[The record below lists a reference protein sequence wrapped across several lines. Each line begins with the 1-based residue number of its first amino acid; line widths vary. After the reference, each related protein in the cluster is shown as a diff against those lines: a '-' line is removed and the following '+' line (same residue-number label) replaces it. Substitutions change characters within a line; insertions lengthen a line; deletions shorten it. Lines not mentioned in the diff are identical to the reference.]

1 MLLKNIW
8 LKLTNNQEYQKQK
21 ILNQRNKIIFE
32 YKNKYEPELNKI
44 RKKIKNQNELNF
56 LHSGHAADIVNVL
69 PVIKELSKK
78 HKCNLF
84 INLNKKVKNYYKHP
98 AGKYYL
104 NDKIFGMLFPLL
116 KNQTYLNKVEKYS
129 NQNIDINFDLLRS
142 LPINLLFDN
151 MTYASI
157 ITGIKPDISE
167 TFIEAP
173 HNKKLKG
180 KIIIQR
186 TFRYRNDLIDYNFLN
201 KFNDLFFVGTLE
213 EFKDLKNV
221 VKNLNFY
228 DCKDFLD
235 MASVVKSS
243 KFVIANSSITF
254 PLAEGLH
261 VPRLLESSPVF
272 PAAQP
277 HGLNAYNFYFQS
289 DFEALVNILNNEN

>member
-8 LKLTNNQEYQKQK
+8 LKLTNSQEYQKQK
-21 ILNQRNKIIFE
+21 ILNLRNKVVVE
-32 YKNKYEPELNKI
+32 YKREYEPELKKI
-44 RKKIKNQNELNF
+44 RQKIKNQSELNF

-78 HKCNLF
+78 HKCNLI

-104 NDKIFGMLFPLL
+104 NEKIFNMLYPLL
-116 KNQTYLNKVEKYS
+116 NNQTYLNKVEKYS

-151 MTYASI
+151 STYASI
-157 ITGIKPDISE
+157 ITGIKPDLSE
-167 TFIEAP
+167 TFIDAP
-173 HNKKLKG
+173 HHKELKD

-186 TFRYRNDLIDYNFLN
+186 TFRYRNDLIDYAFLN
-201 KFNDLFFVGTLE
+201 KFNDLFFVGTFE
-213 EFKDLKNV
+213 EFKDLNNV

-235 MASVVKSS
+235 MACVVKSS

-261 VPRLLESSPVF
+261 VPRLLESSPHF

-277 HGLNAYNFYFQS
+277 HGFNAYNFYFQS
-289 DFEALVNILNNEN
+289 DFEELVNNLSN

>member
-21 ILNQRNKIIFE
+21 NLNLRNKTVFE
-32 YKNKYEPELNKI
+32 FKDKYETELNNI
-44 RKKIKNQNELNF
+44 RNKIKNQSELNF

-69 PVIKELSKK
+69 PVIRELSKK

-84 INLNKKVKNYYKHP
+84 INLNKKVKNYHKHP

-104 NDKIFGMLFPLL
+104 NDKIFGMLHPLL
-116 KNQTYLNKVEKYS
+116 KNQTYLNKVEKFS

-151 MTYASI
+151 LTYATVL
-157 ITGIKPDISE
+157 TGVKPDLSE
-167 TFIEAP
+167 TYIEAP
-173 HNKKLKG
+173 HHKELKD

-186 TFRYRNDLIDYNFLN
+186 TFRYRNDLIDYKFLN
-201 KFNDLFFVGTLE
+201 KFNDLFFVGTLD
-213 EFKDLKNV
+213 EFNDLKNV

-235 MASVVKSS
+235 MASIVKSS

-254 PLAEGLH
+254 PLAEGLQ

-272 PAAQP
+272 PAAQT

-289 DFEALVNILNNEN
+289 DFEEFFNLLNSQH

>member
-8 LKLTNNQEYQKQK
+8 LKLTNSQEYQKQK
-21 ILNQRNKIIFE
+21 ILHLRNKTVFE
-32 YKNKYEPELNKI
+32 YKSKYEPELIKI

-69 PVIKELSKK
+69 PVIKELSKN
-78 HKCNLF
+78 HKCNLI

-98 AGKYYL
+98 AGKNYL
-104 NDKIFGMLFPLL
+104 NDKIFSMLYPLL
-116 KNQTYLNKVEKYS
+116 NNQTYLNKVEKYS
-129 NQNIDINFDLLRS
+129 NQNIDVNFDLLRS

-151 MTYASI
+151 STYASI
-157 ITGIKPDISE
+157 ITGVKPDLSE
-167 TFIEAP
+167 TFINAP
-173 HNKKLKG
+173 HHKELKG

-186 TFRYRNDLIDYNFLN
+186 TFRYRNDLIDYTFLN
-201 KFNDLFFVGTLE
+201 KFNDLFFVGTFE
-213 EFKDLKNV
+213 EFKDLKNA

-254 PLAEGLH
+254 PLAEGLQ
-261 VPRLLESSPVF
+261 VPRLLESSPDF

-277 HGLNAYNFYFQS
+277 HGLNAYNFYFQP
-289 DFEALVNILNNEN
+289 DFEELINILNNQN